1 VQPATHP
8 NNSLNLKTEDNSN
21 PSIKQEGEARR
32 RRRHASM
39 LAVTT
44 SYQAEVGAWQGSL
57 RVTVCWQELLYRDDT
72 GGAWVN
78 SNLLLY
84 FSHVALSVLVVLVPQ
99 PFYDTHNLT
108 SNCYNYHYSM
118 ERIIVQQL

>member
-1 VQPATHP
+1 
-8 NNSLNLKTEDNSN
+8 
-21 PSIKQEGEARR
+21 
-32 RRRHASM
+32 M

-84 FSHVALSVLVVLVPQ
+84 FSHVALSVLVVLVPL
-99 PFYDTHNLT
+99 PFYVTHNLT
-108 SNCYNYHYSM
+108 SPNSYTYQYSL
-118 ERIIVQQL
+118 ECVIYIFTIRDSRYK